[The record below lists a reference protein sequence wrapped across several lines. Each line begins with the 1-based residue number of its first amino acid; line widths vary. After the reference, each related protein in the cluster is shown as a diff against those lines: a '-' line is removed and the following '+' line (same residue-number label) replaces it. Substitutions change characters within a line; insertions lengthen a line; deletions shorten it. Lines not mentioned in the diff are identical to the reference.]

1 MCENRKWRSRNF
13 SSKFSYNKIL
23 SRIQKKQSRK
33 IVIPENGQNN
43 KQQQNKMKNEKQI
56 NFKFVNK

>member
-1 MCENRKWRSRNF
+1 MCENWKWKSRNF

>member
-1 MCENRKWRSRNF
+1 MKIENEKVEIFHLNSVTI
-13 SSKFSYNKIL
+13 KIL